1 MSIIIKTDGGGESR
15 SQMRESMR
23 RMYRNHE
30 GVGSYEEGGG
40 YEEGLRAGRVRGYRE
55 GYKDGREDGEYGEDG
70 EYDEWHRRG
79 RDSRGRYM

>member
-1 MSIIIKTDGGGESR
+1 MSVIIKTDDGGESR

-30 GVGSYEEGGG
+30 GGGS

-70 EYDEWHRRG
+70 DYDEWHRRG